1 MSLPT
6 LHWMWIKITC
16 SDHITGKLKKK
27 TTFSVLQTY
36 LLSCAVQNGL
46 LEACFKTLESN
57 RFFVE
62 KTDIPDIIGK
72 SFYT

>member
-6 LHWMWIKITC
+6 LHWMWIKIIC
-16 SDHITGKLKKK
+16 SGHNTGKLKK
-27 TTFSVLQTY
+27 TTFFVLQTY

-57 RFFVE
+57 GFFVK
-62 KTDIPDIIGK
+62 KTDIPGIIGK
-72 SFYT
+72 SFYI